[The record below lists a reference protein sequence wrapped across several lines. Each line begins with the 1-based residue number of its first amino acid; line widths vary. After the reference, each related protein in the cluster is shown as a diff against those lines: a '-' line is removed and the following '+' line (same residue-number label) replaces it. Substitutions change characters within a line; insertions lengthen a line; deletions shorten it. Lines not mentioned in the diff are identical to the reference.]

1 MKRFS
6 FTLALTTFAVGLTM
20 QMRPAQAIP
29 IPTVGM
35 PELGNYITLLKNYAE
50 ELAKQA
56 LQGNLNKD
64 TLKSMGSD
72 LSMDVLKQ
80 ATGNLKNAFK
90 QVTDQVLAEVKIPS
104 QMQKIGL
111 TKDVLADPENTRN
124 FIDKWSNK
132 FETGN
137 FTEDEVSLCRAAS
150 AKLQHELSKST
161 FATAM
166 ATQLET
172 AKGESIEAA
181 TDMAKSAQDQMSTMG
196 VSINLEQRMQ
206 QEMAKLTS
214 MTASSLAATSTGTL
228 CSGY

>member
-20 QMRPAQAIP
+20 QTRPAHAIP

-50 ELAKQA
+50 EMAKQA

-64 TLKSMGSD
+64 TLKSIGSD
-72 LSMDVLKQ
+72 MSMDILKHS
-80 ATGNLKNAFK
+80 TGDLKNAFK
-90 QVTDQVLAEVKIPS
+90 KVTDQVLAEVKIPS

-111 TKDVLADPENTRN
+111 TQDVMKDPENTRN

-137 FTEDEVSLCRAAS
+137 FTDDEVALCRAAS

-161 FATAM
+161 FATTM
-166 ATQLET
+166 AVQLET
-172 AKGESIEAA
+172 SKGENVDAA
-181 TDMAKSAQDQMSTMG
+181 NDMANSAQDQMSSLG

-214 MTASSLAATSTGTL
+214 MQASSMAATSTGTL

>member
-1 MKRFS
+1 M
-6 FTLALTTFAVGLTM
+6 
-20 QMRPAQAIP
+20 
-29 IPTVGM
+29 
-35 PELGNYITLLKNYAE
+35 
-50 ELAKQA
+50 AKQA

-64 TLKSMGSD
+64 TLKSIGSD
-72 LSMDVLKQ
+72 MSMDILKHS
-80 ATGNLKNAFK
+80 TGDLKNAFK
-90 QVTDQVLAEVKIPS
+90 KVTDQVLAEVKIPS

-111 TKDVLADPENTRN
+111 TQDVMKDPENTRN

-137 FTEDEVSLCRAAS
+137 FTDDEVALCRAAS

-161 FATAM
+161 FATTM
-166 ATQLET
+166 AVQLET
-172 AKGESIEAA
+172 SKGENVDAA
-181 TDMAKSAQDQMSTMG
+181 NDMANSAQDQMSSLG

-214 MTASSLAATSTGTL
+214 MQASSMAATSTGTL